1 MIMDFIL
8 FLLTVHGK
16 KIAKSGYSAHSSMRD
31 SNIISPEGTGKVSLS
46 AVISSKSPGTA
57 QSGRFHCSIQA
68 KPLLNFAGRGDF
80 LSGVCTVSVFELHVP
95 ANFCSTVLL
104 SALPLSAHS
113 RKKPSHKRTFYHN
126 PPRIRQNVQAFE
138 SV

>member
-31 SNIISPEGTGKVSLS
+31 SNNISPEGKVKGALS
-46 AVISSKSPGTA
+46 AVISSKSHGTA

-80 LSGVCTVSVFELHVP
+80 AQRRMHRVSFRITR
-95 ANFCSTVLL
+95 ASKLL
-104 SALPLSAHS
+104 FHRCFVSSS
-113 RKKPSHKRTFYHN
+113 FVGSQQEET
-126 PPRIRQNVQAFE
+126 I
-138 SV
+138 S